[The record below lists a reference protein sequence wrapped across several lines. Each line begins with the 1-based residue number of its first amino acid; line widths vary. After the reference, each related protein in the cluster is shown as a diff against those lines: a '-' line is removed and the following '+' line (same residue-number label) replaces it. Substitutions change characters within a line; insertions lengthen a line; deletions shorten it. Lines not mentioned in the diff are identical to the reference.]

1 MKDTKKIKVDLK
13 DNPYEIIIGSE
24 IISEIPEIISPIIKR
39 KKLYLMCDEN
49 VGSIILPQIKEVLDT
64 AGYELYTSLIS
75 SGENSKSFNVLEE
88 TISELLDHGIE
99 RTDTILAIGGGV
111 IGDLAG
117 LVSAIIFR
125 GINFIQIPT
134 TLLAQVDSSVGGKTA
149 INVIQGKNLVG
160 AFHQPK
166 AVISDVNF
174 LSSLPER
181 EIKCGLSEI
190 IKYGILGDKD
200 FFSWLQNNREDL
212 SNLNQ
217 ECLIFAV
224 NKSCSM
230 KAEIVKKDEHE
241 KGERALLN
249 LGHTF
254 GHAFEK
260 HFSND
265 NLLLHGEAI
274 AIGMAYASKFSASI
288 GVCSQEDTDSVINL
302 ISSYGLPVSL
312 EEIDGK
318 ISQTDIMKIMSHDKK
333 RLNGKNTLILIKGI
347 GEAYINEEINDSQ
360 LVDFFNQENI
370 H

>member
-1 MKDTKKIKVDLK
+1 MKDIKKIKIDLK
-13 DNPYEIIIGSE
+13 DNPYEIIIGSK
-24 IISEIPEIISPIIKR
+24 IISEMPEIISPFMKR
-39 KKLYLMCDEN
+39 KKIFLICDEN
-49 VGSIILPQIKEVLDT
+49 VGSIILPQIKEVLDS
-64 AGYELYTSLIS
+64 AGYEIFTSLIS
-75 SGENSKSFNVLEE
+75 SGEKSKSFDILEK
-88 TISELLDHGIE
+88 TISELLDNGIE
-99 RTDTILAIGGGV
+99 RTDTLLAIGGGV
-111 IGDLAG
+111 VGDLAG

-125 GINFIQIPT
+125 GIDFIQIPT

-149 INVIQGKNLVG
+149 INVNQGKNLVG

-166 AVISDVNF
+166 AVISDVNL

-190 IKYGILGDKD
+190 IKYGILGDRD

-212 SNLNQ
+212 SNLDQ
-217 ECLIFAV
+217 DCLIFAV

-230 KAEIVKKDEHE
+230 KGEIVKNDEHE

-260 HFSND
+260 HFSYN

-274 AIGMAYASKFSASI
+274 AIGMAFASKFSASI

-333 RLNGKNTLILIKGI
+333 RSNKKNTLILIKGI